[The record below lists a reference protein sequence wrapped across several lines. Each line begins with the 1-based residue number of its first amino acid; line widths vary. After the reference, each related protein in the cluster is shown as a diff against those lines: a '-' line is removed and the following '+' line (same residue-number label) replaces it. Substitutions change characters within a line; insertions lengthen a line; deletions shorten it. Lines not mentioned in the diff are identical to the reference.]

1 MDRAAGPLRNAYSD
15 RVLETKAPGAS
26 LDCCVPGCG
35 PRAEPRAP
43 RGHRAGAPHPAPEP
57 QACPGGAFLPANP
70 HPGERRAL
78 GVRPGPA
85 SSALVAPGRPRDC
98 ARWMCVAGAKLKREL
113 DATATVLANRQ
124 DESEQSR
131 KRLIEQSR
139 EFKKNTPE
147 DLRKQVAPLL
157 KSFQGEIDALSKR
170 SKEAEAAFLNVY
182 KRLID
187 VPDPV
192 PALDLGQ
199 QLQLKVQRLHDIETE
214 NQKLRETLEEYNKEF
229 AEVKN
234 QEVTIKALKEKI
246 REYEQTLKNQAETI
260 ALEKEQKLQNDFA
273 EKERK
278 LQETQMSTTSKLEE
292 AEHKVQTLQTALEK
306 TRTELFDLKTK
317 YDEEITAKA
326 DEIEMIM
333 TDLERANQRAEVAQR
348 EAETLREQLLSANHS
363 LQLASQI
370 QKAPDVE
377 QAIEVLTRSSLEVE
391 LAAKEREIAQLVEDV
406 QRLQA
411 SLTKLRENSASQI
424 SQLEQQLSAKNST
437 LKQLEEKLKG
447 QADYEEVKKELNIL
461 RSMEFAAAEGA
472 GTQDSSRPLEV
483 LLLEKNRS
491 LQSEN
496 AALRISNSDLSGSAR
511 RKGKDQPESRRPGPL
526 PASPPSQ
533 LPRNTGEQAS
543 NTNGTHQFSPA
554 GLTQDFFSSSLASPS
569 LPLASTGKFALNSL
583 LQRQLMQSFYS
594 KAMQE
599 AGSTSMIFSTGP
611 YSTNSIS
618 SQSPLQQSPDVNGMA
633 PSPSQSESAGSISEG
648 EEIDTAEIA
657 RQVKEQLIKHNIG
670 QRIFGHYVLGL
681 SQGSVSEILARPK
694 PWNKL
699 TVRGKEPF
707 HKMKQFLSDEQNI
720 LALRSIQ
727 GRQRENPGQ
736 SLNRLFQEVPKRRN
750 GSEGNIT
757 TRIRA
762 SETGSDEAIKSILEQ
777 AKRELQVQ
785 KTEPAQPS
793 SASSSG
799 NSDDAIRSILQQAR
813 REMEAQQAAL
823 DPALKPAPLSQTDI
837 AILSPKLM
845 PPSPMSSVSGYS
857 PLAVSL
863 KKPPS
868 APDSSAPTLPNPPA
882 LKKESQDV
890 PGPDLPGAADS
901 AQGVLRHVKSELGR
915 SGVWKDH
922 WWSAVQPERKSSAP
936 PEDPKA
942 EEPSGGKEKGGG
954 GSGSGGQARA
964 ERGQLQGP
972 SSSEYWKDWPSA
984 ESPYSQSS
992 ELSLTGASRS
1002 ETPQNSPLPSSPIVP
1017 LSKPAKPSVPPLTPE
1032 QYEIYMYQEVDTIEL
1047 TRQVKEKLA
1056 KNGICQRIFGEK
1068 VLGLSQGSVSDMLS
1082 RPKPWSKLTQKGREP
1097 FIRMQLWLNGELGQG
1112 VLPVQGQQPGPVLHS
1127 MTSLQDPL
1135 QQGCVSSESTPKTSA
1150 SCSPAPES
1158 PMSSSESVKSLTELV
1173 QQPCPPIETS
1183 KDGKPPEPSDPAASD
1198 SQPTT
1203 PLPLSGHSALSIQ
1216 ELVAMSPELDTY
1228 GITKRVKEVLTDN
1241 NLGQRLFGETI
1252 LGLTQGS
1259 VSDLL
1264 ARPKPWHKLSLKGR
1278 EPFVRM
1284 QLWLNDPNNV
1294 EKLMDMKRMEKKAYM
1309 KRRHSSVSD
1318 SQPCEPPSTGIDYS
1332 QGASPQPQH
1341 QLKKPRVVLAPE
1353 EKEALKRAYQQK
1365 PYPSPKTIE
1374 ELATQLNLKTST
1386 VINWFHNYRSRIRR
1400 ELFIEEIQAGSQ
1412 GQAGASDSP
1421 SARSGRAAP
1430 SSEGDSCD
1438 GVEAAEGPGA
1448 ADAEESGGPAA
1459 AAKSQGGPAEA
1470 AAAPEEREEAPR
1482 PAEKAEPPP
1491 SGTPAP
1497 EAATTD
1503 ESRPRA
1509 PPPPPPPPPEGP
1521 ADGPGPVP
1529 NPAAAAPAAGEDAAT
1544 SAAPPGEGPCRA
1556 RDGAD
1561 RSSALPSTS
1570 APAAARRPSSLQSLF
1585 GLPEAAGARDS
1596 RDNPLRKK
1604 KAANLNSIIHRLEKA
1619 ASREEPI
1626 EWEF

>member
-1 MDRAAGPLRNAYSD
+1 MAANVGSMFQYWKRFDLQQ
-15 RVLETKAPGAS
+15 L
-26 LDCCVPGCG
+26 
-35 PRAEPRAP
+35 
-43 RGHRAGAPHPAPEP
+43 
-57 QACPGGAFLPANP
+57 Q
-70 HPGERRAL
+70 
-78 GVRPGPA
+78 
-85 SSALVAPGRPRDC
+85 
-98 ARWMCVAGAKLKREL
+98 REL

-278 LQETQMSTTSKLEE
+278 LHETQMSTTSKLEE

-348 EAETLREQLLSANHS
+348 EAETLREQLSSANHS

-461 RSMEFAAAEGA
+461 KSMEFAPSEGA
-472 GTQDSSRPLEV
+472 GTQDASKPLEV

-496 AALRISNSDLSGSAR
+496 AALRISNSDLS
-511 RKGKDQPESRRPGPL
+511 
-526 PASPPSQ
+526 
-533 LPRNTGEQAS
+533 
-543 NTNGTHQFSPA
+543 
-554 GLTQDFFSSSLASPS
+554 
-569 LPLASTGKFALNSL
+569 
-583 LQRQLMQSFYS
+583 
-594 KAMQE
+594 
-599 AGSTSMIFSTGP
+599 GP

-633 PSPSQSESAGSISEG
+633 PSPSQSESAGSASEG

-727 GRQRENPGQ
+727 GRQR
-736 SLNRLFQEVPKRRN
+736 
-750 GSEGNIT
+750 
-757 TRIRA
+757 A
-762 SETGSDEAIKSILEQ
+762 
-777 AKRELQVQ
+777 
-785 KTEPAQPS
+785 EPAQPS
-793 SASSSG
+793 STSSSG
-799 NSDDAIRSILQQAR
+799 SSDDAIRSILQQAR

-823 DPALKPAPLSQTDI
+823 DPALKQAPLSQTDI
-837 AILSPKLM
+837 AILNPKLIST
-845 PPSPMSSVSGYS
+845 SPMSSVSSYS
-857 PLAVSL
+857 PLAISL

-868 APDSSAPTLPNPPA
+868 APDSNTSALPNPPA
-882 LKKESQDV
+882 LKKESQDA
-890 PGPDLPGAADS
+890 PGLDLQGAADP
-901 AQGVLRHVKSELGR
+901 AQGVLRHVKNELGR
-915 SGVWKDH
+915 SGGWKDH
-922 WWSAVQPERKSSAP
+922 WWSTVQPERKSSA
-936 PEDPKA
+936 A
-942 EEPSGGKEKGGG
+942 SEETKVEEAGGGKEKGGG
-954 GSGSGGQARA
+954 SGSGGSSQARA
-964 ERGQLQGP
+964 DRGQLQGP
-972 SSSEYWKDWPSA
+972 PSSEYWKEWPSA

-1017 LSKPAKPSVPPLTPE
+1017 LAKPAKPSVPPLTPE

-1112 VLPVQGQQPGPVLHS
+1112 VLPVQGQQQGPVLHS
-1127 MTSLQDPL
+1127 VTSLQDPL

-1173 QQPCPPIETS
+1173 QQPCPAIETS
-1183 KDGKPPEPSDPAASD
+1183 KDGKPPEPSDPPASD

-1318 SQPCEPPSTGIDYS
+1318 SQPCEPPSVGIDYS

-1421 SARSGRAAP
+1421 SARSSRPAP

-1459 AAKSQGGPAEA
+1459 ATKSQGGPAEA
-1470 AAAPEEREEAPR
+1470 VAAPEEREEAPR
-1482 PAEKAEPPP
+1482 PSEKAEAPP
-1491 SGTPAP
+1491 SGTLAP
-1497 EAATTD
+1497 DDAD
-1503 ESRPRA
+1503 EGQARA
-1509 PPPPPPPPPEGP
+1509 PPPPEGP
-1521 ADGPGPVP
+1521 AEGRRPVP
-1529 NPAAAAPAAGEDAAT
+1529 KPAAAAPAAGEDAAT
-1544 SAAPPGEGPCRA
+1544 SAAPPAEGPCRA
-1556 RDGAD
+1556 RDAAGG
-1561 RSSALPSTS
+1561 SALPSTS

>member
-1 MDRAAGPLRNAYSD
+1 MAANVGSMFQYWKRFDLQQ
-15 RVLETKAPGAS
+15 L
-26 LDCCVPGCG
+26 
-35 PRAEPRAP
+35 
-43 RGHRAGAPHPAPEP
+43 
-57 QACPGGAFLPANP
+57 Q
-70 HPGERRAL
+70 
-78 GVRPGPA
+78 
-85 SSALVAPGRPRDC
+85 
-98 ARWMCVAGAKLKREL
+98 REL

-348 EAETLREQLLSANHS
+348 EAETLREQLSSANHS

-461 RSMEFAAAEGA
+461 KSMEFAPSEGA
-472 GTQDSSRPLEV
+472 GTQDASKPLEV

-496 AALRISNSDLSGSAR
+496 ASLRISNSDLSGSAR

-526 PASPPSQ
+526 PAPPPQ
-533 LPRNTGEQAS
+533 LPRNMGEQAS

-618 SQSPLQQSPDVNGMA
+618 SPSPLQQSPDVNGMA
-633 PSPSQSESAGSISEG
+633 PSPSQSESAGSVSEG

-727 GRQRENPGQ
+727 GRQR
-736 SLNRLFQEVPKRRN
+736 
-750 GSEGNIT
+750 
-757 TRIRA
+757 A
-762 SETGSDEAIKSILEQ
+762 
-777 AKRELQVQ
+777 
-785 KTEPAQPS
+785 EPAQPS
-793 SASSSG
+793 STSGSG

-823 DPALKPAPLSQTDI
+823 DPALKPTPLAQTDI
-837 AILSPKLM
+837 AILTPKLIST
-845 PPSPMSSVSGYS
+845 SPMSSVSSYP
-857 PLAVSL
+857 PLAISL
-863 KKPPS
+863 KKPAS
-868 APDSSAPTLPNPPA
+868 APDSSTPALPNPPA
-882 LKKESQDV
+882 LKKESQDA
-890 PGPDLPGAADS
+890 PGLDLQGATDPTPGA
-901 AQGVLRHVKSELGR
+901 LRHVKNELGR
-915 SGVWKDH
+915 SGGWKDH
-922 WWSAVQPERKSSAP
+922 WWSTVQPERKSNPP
-936 PEDPKA
+936 PEETKA
-942 EEPSGGKEKGGG
+942 EEPGSGKEKGG
-954 GSGSGGQARA
+954 SSQARA
-964 ERGQLQGP
+964 ERSQLQGP
-972 SSSEYWKDWPSA
+972 SSSSSEYWKEWPSA

-992 ELSLTGASRS
+992 ELSMTGASRS

-1017 LSKPAKPSVPPLTPE
+1017 LSKPTKPAVPPLTPE
-1032 QYEIYMYQEVDTIEL
+1032 QYEVYMYQEVDTIEL

-1112 VLPVQGQQPGPVLHS
+1112 VLPVQGQQQGPVLHS
-1127 MTSLQDPL
+1127 VTSLQDPL

-1183 KDGKPPEPSDPAASD
+1183 KDGKPPEPSDPPASD

-1318 SQPCEPPSTGIDYS
+1318 SQPCEPPSVGIDYS

-1421 SARSGRAAP
+1421 SARSSRPAP

-1438 GVEAAEGPGA
+1438 GVEAAEGRGA

-1459 AAKSQGGPAEA
+1459 ATKSQGGPAEA
-1470 AAAPEEREEAPR
+1470 AAAEERGEEAPR
-1482 PAEKAEPPP
+1482 PAEKPEPPP
-1491 SGTPAP
+1491 SGTQAP
-1497 EAATTD
+1497 QDTD
-1503 ESRPRA
+1503 EGRPRA
-1509 PPPPPPPPPEGP
+1509 PPPPEGP
-1521 ADGPGPVP
+1521 LDGPRPVP
-1529 NPAAAAPAAGEDAAT
+1529 NPAAAGEDAAT
-1544 SAAPPGEGPCRA
+1544 SAAPGERPARA
-1556 RDGAD
+1556 RDAAP
-1561 RSSALPSTS
+1561 SSALPSTS
-1570 APAAARRPSSLQSLF
+1570 APAARRPSSLQSLF
-1585 GLPEAAGARDS
+1585 GLPEAAGRDS